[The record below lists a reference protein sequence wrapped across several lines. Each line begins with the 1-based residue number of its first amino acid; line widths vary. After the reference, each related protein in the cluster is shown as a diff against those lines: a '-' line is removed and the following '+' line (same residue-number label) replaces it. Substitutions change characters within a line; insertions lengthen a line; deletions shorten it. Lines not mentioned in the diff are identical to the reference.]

1 MSSRKYNEYLDAGSS
16 EDEESLGHASDIA
29 QETKGKRSTA
39 LKDRSKRQKINHE
52 TSDDFESEGELG
64 LNLKDVSRKLPNNV
78 SSQTDPT
85 NSTPQTDDPLPNP
98 SQPTAKRAGHK
109 TTHATTPSKPG
120 VIYLSRLPPF
130 IRPSTVRSLL
140 TPFGTITH
148 LFLTPEPPSQH
159 SSRIRSGGN
168 KKRSYTDGWVSFQ
181 DHKSAKTCVAAIN
194 GQTMAGA
201 MKKKGYY
208 RDDVWNARYL
218 RGFVWEDLMAEVR
231 VEEREREERVRVGVR
246 REKREREGFLR
257 GVERGKVEET
267 RRKKKEAREG
277 KSRVVDGDGHGKD
290 EVVEEAKRGFERR
303 FRQNEVKARKQA
315 GQPSQQ
321 PEDVSRVLAKIF

>member
-1 MSSRKYNEYLDAGSS
+1 MSLRKYNEYLDAGSS
-16 EDEESLGHASDIA
+16 EHGESLGHDSDVA

-39 LKDRSKRQKINHE
+39 LSDRSKRQKIE
-52 TSDDFESEGELG
+52 QDTSDDESEKELD
-64 LNLKDVSRKLPNNV
+64 LKLTPKTV

-85 NSTPQTDDPLPNP
+85 NSTPQTSDPLPTP
-98 SQPTAKRAGHK
+98 SQPAAKK
-109 TTHATTPSKPG
+109 PKPKSTDATTPSKPG

-130 IRPSTVRSLL
+130 IRPSAVRSLL
-140 TPFGTITH
+140 SPFGTITH
-148 LFLTPEPPSQH
+148 LFLTPESPSQH

-168 KKRSYTDGWVSFQ
+168 KKRSYTDGWVSFR

-277 KSRVVDGDGHGKD
+277 KNQGVDSEGQGKD
-290 EVVEEAKRGFERR
+290 GVGEEKKRGFERR
-303 FRQNEVKARKQA
+303 FRQNEVKARKQ
-315 GQPSQQ
+315 GGEPTQQ
-321 PEDVSRVLAKIF
+321 PEDVQRVLRKIF